1 MTCNQ
6 KGFSLIEVLIAF
18 TLLTVGVLGLV
29 KLQVTM
35 DSKSESARLSIDAL
49 YLAEE
54 KLEEFRSRA
63 PSGAVGTIRYES
75 IIDAHEFI
83 SMANM
88 TVSRSITVLE
98 DQPVSGAKKVQV
110 EVSWNNRWGESQT
123 VALTTVISR
132 YSEF

>member
-6 KGFSLIEVLIAF
+6 EGFSLIEVLIAF

-35 DSKSESARLSIDAL
+35 DSKSENARLSITAL
-49 YLAEE
+49 YLVEE

-75 IIDAHEFI
+75 IIDVHEFI

-88 TVSRSITVLE
+88 TVSRAITVLE
-98 DQPVSGAKKVQV
+98 DQPVSGAKKVKV